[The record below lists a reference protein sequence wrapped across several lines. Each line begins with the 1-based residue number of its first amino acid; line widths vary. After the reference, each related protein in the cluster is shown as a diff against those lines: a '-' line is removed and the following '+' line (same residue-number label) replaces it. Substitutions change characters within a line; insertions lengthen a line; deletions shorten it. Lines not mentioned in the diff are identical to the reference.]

1 MVSVAELG
9 TAKKNTWCPGCGNFA
24 ILMALKRT
32 IAELGLEPERV
43 VVVTGIGCHGKMGD
57 YVAVNS
63 FHTIHGRVLPLATGI
78 KIANP
83 ELEVMGFAG
92 DGDAYAI
99 GIGHLPHAIRRNVD
113 LLYVVHNNKVFG
125 LTTGQYTPT
134 TPKGMKTRSTP
145 FGVPEKPM
153 NPLTFALSLGA
164 TFVARGFAGDVEHLT
179 YLFKEGV
186 RHRGFAFID
195 VLQPCV
201 TFYNTYPYS
210 RERVYRLEDSG
221 HDPSDW
227 EAALAKAR
235 EEELTDGERIP
246 IGIFYRS
253 EEPTLL
259 DEMPHL
265 MGEPLVRREL
275 KVDIKRFYEEFM

>member
-1 MVSVAELG
+1 MVTVAELG
-9 TAKKNTWCPGCGNFA
+9 TAKRNTWCPGCGNFA

-32 IAELGLEPERV
+32 IVELELEPEKV

-78 KIANP
+78 KLANHD
-83 ELEVMGFAG
+83 LEVMGFAG

-99 GIGHLPHAIRRNVD
+99 GVGHLPHAIRRNVD
-113 LLYVVHNNKVFG
+113 ILYVVHNNKVFG
-125 LTTGQYTPT
+125 LTTGQFTPT
-134 TPKGMKTRSTP
+134 TPRGMKTRSTP
-145 FGVPEKPM
+145 FGVPENPL
-153 NPLTFALSLGA
+153 NPLTLALSLGA

-201 TFYNTYPYS
+201 TFYNTYPYY
-210 RERVYRLEDSG
+210 RERVYKLEDVG

-227 EAALAKAR
+227 EGAFERAR
-235 EEELTDGERIP
+235 EEEVTGGERVP

-253 EEPTLL
+253 EEPTIL
-259 DEMPHL
+259 DEMPQL
-265 MGEPLVRREL
+265 RGGPLAEREPRVGVRGFL
-275 KVDIKRFYEEFM
+275 EEFR